1 MQQGNG
7 QFVLPYTAHQVAAS
21 SGEMHIQDMGE
32 HSQFHAGFPHRAVLC
47 CWQHRVLQC
56 GTRALFASPS

>member
-21 SGEMHIQDMGE
+21 SGELHMQEMGE
-32 HSQFHAGFPHRAVLC
+32 QAGLPRTFSCRTLQC
-47 CWQHRVLQC
+47 CWHAFFVSCPDPML
-56 GTRALFASPS
+56 S